1 MQDIDAL
8 LEVLRLARAEGALE
22 GEGLE
27 AFARGLRERADLVI
41 EERVARA
48 EAQVRRL
55 EQEVTWRRETNE
67 ALERETAWRREAN
80 EGLEQTNAALERENT
95 WRQETNEALERVVA
109 SLRAEVAT
117 SAEAHDRLLSH
128 HRDVLGRV
136 AAELAAVAALPFYSL
151 RSARRRLVSLAATI
165 RGEIA

>member
-1 MQDIDAL
+1 MQDIDAV

-22 GEGLE
+22 GDGLE

-41 EERVARA
+41 EERVTRA

-67 ALERETAWRREAN
+67 
-80 EGLEQTNAALERENT
+80 GLEQTNAALERET
-95 WRQETNEALERVVA
+95 AWRRETNQGLEQTNAALERVVA

-136 AAELAAVAALPFYSL
+136 AAELSAVAVLPFYSL
-151 RSARRRLVSLAATI
+151 RSARRRLVSLAAAI
-165 RGEIA
+165 RGESA

>member
-8 LEVLRLARAEGALE
+8 IEVLRLAHAEGALE

-27 AFARGLRERADLVI
+27 ALASGLRERADLVI

-48 EAQVRRL
+48 EAHVRRL
-55 EQEVTWRRETNE
+55 EPEVAWRRETNE
-67 ALERETAWRREAN
+67 TLERENAWRRETMAGHEETIRQLERENAWRREAN
-80 EGLEQTNAALERENT
+80 A
-95 WRQETNEALERVVA
+95 ALERVVA
-109 SLRAEVAT
+109 SLRAEGAA

>member
-41 EERVARA
+41 EERVTRA

-67 ALERETAWRREAN
+67 ALERENAWRREA
-80 EGLEQTNAALERENT
+80 
-95 WRQETNEALERVVA
+95 NEALERVVA
-109 SLRAEVAT
+109 GLRAEFAT

-165 RGEIA
+165 RGQVA